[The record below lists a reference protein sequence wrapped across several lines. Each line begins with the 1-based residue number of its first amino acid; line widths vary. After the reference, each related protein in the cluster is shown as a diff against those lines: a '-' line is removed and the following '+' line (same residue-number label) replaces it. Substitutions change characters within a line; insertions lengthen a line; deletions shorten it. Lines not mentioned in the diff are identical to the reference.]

1 MLFKMKLLQNSVIR
15 KYLKGTEEK
24 INDAYKLFTAYFHD
38 LKRQENIRN
47 SKEEQF
53 QEGFLRELFVKI
65 LGYTINPDPN
75 FNLITEKKNQEDAK
89 KADAAILL
97 NNEVIGIIELK
108 DEKTTDLKKVEVQAF
123 GYKNNHKNA
132 VYVIISNF
140 EKLRFYIDTAVEY
153 IEFNLFTLNQE
164 DFAVMWLCLECNN
177 ILRNLPKQIKD
188 ESVSSE
194 DQITKKLYT
203 EYSTFKRD
211 LFDDLVKNNTNYDK
225 LTLFKKSQK
234 LLDRLLFILFA
245 EDRGLLP
252 PNSVKTTIDQWKQL
266 NELDEKI
273 PLYNR
278 FKKYFGYLNSGFK
291 GKQYDVY
298 PYNGGL
304 FVEDDILDNI
314 KISDDVLHKHMEII
328 QNYDFS
334 SEIDVNILG
343 NIFENSLTEIEE
355 ITNAINTNTEIQ
367 TLGKRKKDG
376 VFYTPRYITN
386 YIVENTIGKLCT
398 DKKEELGIDEEEYF
412 SDKTRQKATK
422 TKLENKLIEYR
433 NWLLSMT
440 ICDPAC
446 GSGAFLNAALDFLI
460 EEHKNIDEM
469 RAKIFGGTYQLFE
482 NIENAILE
490 NNLFGVDINEESVEI
505 AKLSL
510 WLRTARPNRKLNVL
524 NENIKCGNSL
534 ISKKEYDNEKAF
546 DWEKEFPN
554 VFKNGGFD
562 VIIGNPPYVKLE
574 TIRETSEVLSKHN
587 YETFDKRGDLYVLFV
602 EKGFSLLRDKGYISY
617 IMQNKWMQA
626 NYGKYLRS
634 YFLKKELIQLID
646 FGDIQIF
653 EGATTYPC
661 IFVACNDVPKT
672 DISVSVLKTDKAND
686 FYSNVKENAEIFK
699 TKQFSEDT
707 WVISSQDDSKL
718 LERLKN
724 QNTTLEKFVSDKV
737 FYGIKTGLTDAFL
750 ISQNVK
756 DKIISGDV
764 KSREKIKPFLQG
776 RDLKRYTNANENS
789 YLILFEK
796 GITNSI
802 IKTNDE
808 KKALDWLAI
817 TYPSIYKWLEPYAEK
832 AKIRTDKGDYWW
844 ELRACDYYDVFAKPK
859 IMYQTF
865 QVKPCFIYD
874 DKGLFCNNSMWVI
887 PTDNK
892 ALLAILNSKLGW
904 WLVTKYCTQIQNG
917 YQLIWKYFSQIPIPK
932 KLPNELYSL
941 TDNMI
946 ILCSDLQKSKQGF
959 IKRVTDNFNDIK
971 ITGTLENFEVLDFKQ
986 FLAELKKQKLEIS
999 LKQQAEWNDFFD
1011 DEKKAC
1017 NTIVEHIKA
1026 TDDAIDKMV
1035 YELYGLT
1042 DDEIKIVEE

>member
-1 MLFKMKLLQNSVIR
+1 V
-15 KYLKGTEEK
+15 G
-24 INDAYKLFTAYFHD
+24 
-38 LKRQENIRN
+38 
-47 SKEEQF
+47 
-53 QEGFLRELFVKI
+53 V
-65 LGYTINPDPN
+65 
-75 FNLITEKKNQEDAK
+75 
-89 KADAAILL
+89 
-97 NNEVIGIIELK
+97 IELK
-108 DEKTTDLKKVEVQAF
+108 DAKTTNLNKVIDQAF
-123 GYKNNHKNA
+123 GYKNNHRNA

-140 EKLRFYIDTAVEY
+140 EKLRFYIDNAVDCL
-153 IEFNLFTLNQE
+153 EFNLFTLNKE
-164 DFAVMWLCLECNN
+164 DFALMWLCLNFAN
-177 ILRNLPKQIKD
+177 IQKNLPKQIKD
-188 ESVSSE
+188 ESINNE
-194 DQITKKLYT
+194 DQITRKLYKD
-203 EYSTFKRD
+203 YANFKRD
-211 LFDDLVKNNTNYDK
+211 LFDDMIKNNTNYDK

-245 EDRGLLP
+245 QYRGLLP
-252 PNSVKTTIDQWKQL
+252 PNSITITINQWAELKD
-266 NELDEKI
+266 LDEYR
-273 PLYNR
+273 PLYDR
-278 FKKYFGYLNSGFK
+278 FKKYFGYMNTGHK
-291 GKQYDVY
+291 GKNHDVFA
-298 PYNGGL
+298 YNGGL
-304 FVEDDILDNI
+304 FVEDSILDNI
-314 KISDDVLHKHMEII
+314 KISDDVLYKHMRII
-328 QNYDFS
+328 ERYDFS

-355 ITNAINTNTEIQ
+355 ITNAINTNTEQQSI
-367 TLGKRKKDG
+367 GKRKKDG
-376 VFYTPRYITN
+376 VYYTPRYITN
-386 YIVENTIGKLCT
+386 YIVENTIGKLCAE
-398 DKKEELGIDEEEYF
+398 KKEEIGIDENDYTL
-412 SDKTRQKATK
+412 DNKRTKAVNN
-422 TKLENKLIEYR
+422 KLEQKLIDYR
-433 NWLLSMT
+433 NWLLALT

-460 EEHKNIDEM
+460 NEHSLIDEM
-469 RAKIFGGTYQLFE
+469 RAKLFGGAYQLFE

-510 WLRTARPNRKLNVL
+510 WLRTAKPNRKLNAL

-534 ISKKEYDNEKAF
+534 ISNKDYDNEKAF

-562 VIIGNPPYVKLE
+562 VVIGNPPYVKLE
-574 TIRETSEVLSKHN
+574 TIRETSEILSKQN

-634 YFLKKELIQLID
+634 FFLKKELIQLID

-672 DISVSVLKTDKAND
+672 DITVSVLKTDMAND
-686 FYSNVKENAEIFK
+686 FYSNVKENTEIFK

-737 FYGIKTGLTDAFL
+737 FYGIKTGLTEAFL

-756 DKIISGDV
+756 EQIISGDV

-808 KKALDWLAI
+808 QKAFDWFSK
-817 TYPSIYKWLEPYAEK
+817 TYPSIYKWLEPYTDK

-844 ELRACDYYDVFAKPK
+844 ELRACDYYDIFAKPK
-859 IMYQTF
+859 IMYQKF

-874 DKGLFCNNSMWVI
+874 EKGLFCNDSMWVI
-887 PTDNK
+887 QTDNK

-904 WLVTKYCTQIQNG
+904 WLITKYCTQIQNG
-917 YQLIWKYFSQIPIPK
+917 YQLIWKYFGQIPIPI
-932 KLPNELYSL
+932 KLPNGLYSL

-946 ILCSDLQKSKQGF
+946 ILCSDLEKSKQGF
-959 IKRVTDNFNDIK
+959 IKRVTDNFNNIK
-971 ITGTLENFEVLDFKQ
+971 ITGTLENFEELDFKQ

-999 LKQQAEWNDFFD
+999 LKQQGEWNEFFD

-1017 NTIVEHIKA
+1017 NTIIEHIKA

-1042 DDEIKIVEE
+1042 DDEIKIVEV